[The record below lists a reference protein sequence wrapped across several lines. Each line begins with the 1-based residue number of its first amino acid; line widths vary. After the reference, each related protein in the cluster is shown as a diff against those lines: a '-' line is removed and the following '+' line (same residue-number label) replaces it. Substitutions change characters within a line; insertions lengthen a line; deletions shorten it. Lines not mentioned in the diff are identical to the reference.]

1 MAPRVTVLIERH
13 RALGARFIEFAG
25 WLMPVQYEGIV
36 AEHRAVRQRAGLF
49 DLGHMGQI
57 VVRGAEAEAFLQHVT
72 VNDVGTLRPGRA
84 QYSMLLYPHGGVVD
98 DVMLYRWPDE
108 DGYLVVVNAANVDK
122 DVEWLTRQRTEGRR
136 WAVEIEDISPRTGM
150 LAVQGPRAE
159 AVLQSETATDL
170 STVRSFD
177 VVRTTVAGVPTLVA
191 RTGYTGEDGFE
202 LYCPLEATVTLWDRL
217 LEAGRPHGVVPV
229 GLGARDTL
237 RLEAGLPLYGHELGP
252 DITPLEAGL
261 GWVVKFEKGP
271 FIGREALEQQR
282 RMGIPRK
289 LVGFQVIERGGIPR
303 HGYEVRLAGRVIGTV
318 TSGTASP
325 TLGTVI
331 GMALV
336 ESAAV
341 GIGREFEV
349 VIRGRGVRA
358 IQVPLPFYRRG
369 AWPSREGQ

>member
-1 MAPRVTVLIERH
+1 
-13 RALGARFIEFAG
+13 
-25 WLMPVQYEGIV
+25 
-36 AEHRAVRQRAGLF
+36 
-49 DLGHMGQI
+49 
-57 VVRGAEAEAFLQHVT
+57 
-72 VNDVGTLRPGRA
+72 
-84 QYSMLLYPHGGVVD
+84 VD